1 MGVAILVPM
10 GHLGAA
16 FPRGIDAGVEA
27 SHIGSRLRKTVE
39 SHDDHRSKGGAG
51 RRAIHAWDTRVEF
64 AGCAGGLGNAG
75 GYSTLAA

>member
-1 MGVAILVPM
+1 M

-16 FPRGIDAGVEA
+16 FPRGIDAG
-27 SHIGSRLRKTVE
+27 SRQVMAGAVLRKTVE

>member
-1 MGVAILVPM
+1 MA
-10 GHLGAA
+10 GA
-16 FPRGIDAGVEA
+16 V
-27 SHIGSRLRKTVE
+27 LRKTVE